1 MTQMVDLAPI
11 LPTLS
16 ICRHP
21 GFKTQ
26 LANSKVMDLICD
38 DIKKNIT
45 ETDCLQMIND
55 NMFKVE
61 DFIGLF
67 ELSGMLQSANR
78 FAVPLSTFRP
88 IIPDNDLVGRYA
100 C

>member
-21 GFKTQ
+21 GFKTH
-26 LANSKVMDLICD
+26 LANSQMVDLICD
-38 DIKKNIT
+38 DNENNIT
-45 ETDCLQMIND
+45 ETDCLQMLNK

-61 DFIGLF
+61 DFIVRL
-67 ELSGMLQSANR
+67 ELSDKLQSANR

-100 C
+100 F